1 MVRAGHSHP
10 QEAAVRFRPLVTVL
24 AAVVGFAVVGFAAAV
39 PPAVAAPAPTP
50 ATQPGSYN
58 GLALTPPMGF
68 NNWAGFECNNQFGEA
83 LFVKTADA
91 IVNLGLAKLGYD
103 YVNIDDCWMQH
114 DRDANGNLQVDTTR
128 FPHGMKWLGDYIHS
142 KGLKFG
148 IYEDEIG

>member
-1 MVRAGHSHP
+1 MVRRGAHP
-10 QEAAVRFRPLVTVL
+10 QEARMRSNRFL
-24 AAVVGFAVVGFAAAV
+24 AAVLTLVVSGSAVVGGTGATATAT
-39 PPAVAAPAPTP
+39 AAPAPTSS
-50 ATQPGSYN
+50 PGSYN

-68 NNWAGFECNNQFGEA
+68 NNWAGFECNSQFGEA

-91 IVNLGLAKLGYD
+91 IVKLGLNKLGYD